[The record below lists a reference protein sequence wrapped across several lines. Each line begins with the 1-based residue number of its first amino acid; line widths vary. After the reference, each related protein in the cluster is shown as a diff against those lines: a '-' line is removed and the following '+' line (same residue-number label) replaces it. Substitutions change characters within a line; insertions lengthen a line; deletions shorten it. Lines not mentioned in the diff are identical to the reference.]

1 VTAPYG
7 YLRAEVSDEE
17 TGALMLNDEGSISI
31 LLAHPQS
38 LFREAVRDVFDR
50 EPGLEVVADVAT
62 GIQAI
67 VDADACRPDVAVL
80 AMALRDQDAIETTR
94 ILKKRVP
101 SCQVLV
107 LTGDVDEDALVE
119 VLEAGG
125 SGYLTNESVVEDLIE
140 SVRAVSRGETLIP
153 QDMVG
158 SLIGRLMDHRRVQ
171 DEAHR
176 RLGRLTPR
184 EREVLALLACGE
196 GNDGIAGTLVISP
209 QTARTHIQNVIGKL
223 GVHSRLEAAMFVA
236 RYRLLDELTDVPR
249 RRESRL
255 NALSG

>member
-1 VTAPYG
+1 MY
-7 YLRAEVSDEE
+7 
-17 TGALMLNDEGSISI
+17 NDERSISI

-38 LFREAVRDVFDR
+38 LFREAVREVFER
-50 EPGLEVVADVAT
+50 APGLEVVADVAT
-62 GIQAI
+62 GSQA
-67 VDADACRPDVAVL
+67 VADADAYRPDVAVL

-101 SCQVLV
+101 TCQVLV
-107 LTGDVDEDALVE
+107 LTNDVDEDALVE

-125 SGYLTNESVVEDLIE
+125 SGYLTNESVVDDLIE

-176 RLGRLTPR
+176 RLSRLTPR
-184 EREVLALLACGE
+184 EREVLALLARGE
-196 GNDGIAGTLVISP
+196 GNEGIAAILVISP

-223 GVHSRLEAAMFVA
+223 GVHSRLEAAMFVS
-236 RYRLLDELTDVPR
+236 RYRLLDELTDGPG
-249 RRESRL
+249 SRGSSL
-255 NALSG
+255 YAVSG